1 MDDTISP
8 VIAGS
13 GDIDFKAELLRKG
26 IHICSLS
33 IPIIYNFVSRET
45 MLMLLIP
52 ATLAFLAVDVLRY
65 FHVSTA
71 RLFYLIFGKLLRQHE
86 VNSKTRTLNGATY
99 VLLSATLCVLFFPK
113 VIVITSFA
121 ILIISD
127 SAAALFGRRF
137 GKHRFYHKSI
147 EGSTAFVIS
156 AIIVVLVAPKVS
168 YLPAEYL
175 IGIIGAVVGAVAE
188 ILSYNILDDNIAI
201 PLSVGSVMWLL
212 YTWLLPFLNLH

>member
-1 MDDTISP
+1 
-8 VIAGS
+8 
-13 GDIDFKAELLRKG
+13 
-26 IHICSLS
+26 
-33 IPIIYNFVSRET
+33 